1 MKKEYEVIGKDNNG
15 DWNTIKHP
23 IKTLKEAIKIAKK
36 QDKEKYQIIDI
47 NLIIND
53 DLIETYNENGKI
65 R

>member
-15 DWNTIKHP
+15 DWDTIKYP

-53 DLIETYNENGKI
+53 DLTETYDENGKI